1 MIHINKKNIPNM
13 MKAIEKLENIGK
25 EKENVPLVF
34 AEIFKDEINANDE
47 QRLYNGVK
55 RMLKQYSEDSR
66 AAAIINDFTRVIS
79 GGASLD
85 QILQITMDEVEN
97 PSAEFEL
104 FFNNQD
110 SMEVNE

>member
-1 MIHINKKNIPNM
+1 MKDISKM
-13 MKAIEKLENIGK
+13 MKSIEKLDNMRR

-47 QRLYNGVK
+47 HRLYNG
-55 RMLKQYSEDSR
+55 LKKMIKKYSEDSK
-66 AAAIINDFTRVIS
+66 ATAIINDFTKVIS

-97 PSAEFEL
+97 PSAESEL
-104 FFNNQD
+104 FFDSQD
-110 SMEVNE
+110 QIEINE